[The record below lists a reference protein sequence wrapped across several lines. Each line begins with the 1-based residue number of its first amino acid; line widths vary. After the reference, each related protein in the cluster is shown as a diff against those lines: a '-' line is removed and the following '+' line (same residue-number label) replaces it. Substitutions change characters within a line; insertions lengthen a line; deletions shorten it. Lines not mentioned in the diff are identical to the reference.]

1 MRNPSRTNAEFEPS
15 HSTQRIQIQGNGSTF
30 GQNDTLRKTGM
41 FWQGKIPPPYVR
53 TESNFQGFAPKT
65 GKEEDED
72 EEQNQEEEKPKPKF
86 TKKLVPI
93 SLLSRSL
100 EYRQFV
106 EKLQSCKLLKSL
118 LLIRQPMALTR
129 ILAQTNISSTEC
141 IEFDPFYYPHFKQ
154 INENSILWFRGKKIR
169 EVSFAVS
176 FYSTRALFF
185 IRIKLHILISRNTKS
200 RRRKYQPMLARIEHR
215 NVWFCL

>member
-1 MRNPSRTNAEFEPS
+1 MFFHIFQKHNLIFLRFHQISDDIQKRGRRGTYSFNQTQSQCGIRAEQMLNLNQAILPKEFKFKETGQHLAKMIRLEKQVCFDREKSP
-15 HSTQRIQIQGNGSTF
+15 TF
-30 GQNDTLRKTGM
+30 T
-41 FWQGKIPPPYVR
+41 YVQR

-86 TKKLVPI
+86 SKKLVPL

-154 INENSILWFRGKKIR
+154 INENSIL
-169 EVSFAVS
+169 
-176 FYSTRALFF
+176 
-185 IRIKLHILISRNTKS
+185 
-200 RRRKYQPMLARIEHR
+200 
-215 NVWFCL
+215 

>member
-15 HSTQRIQIQGNGSTF
+15 HFTQRIQIQGNRSTF
-30 GQNDTLRKTGM
+30 GQNDTLRKTGV
-41 FWQGKIPPPYVR
+41 FWQGNFPNLYVR

-154 INENSILWFRGKKIR
+154 INENSILWFRGKK
-169 EVSFAVS
+169 F
-176 FYSTRALFF
+176 
-185 IRIKLHILISRNTKS
+185 
-200 RRRKYQPMLARIEHR
+200 
-215 NVWFCL
+215 